1 MNDREC
7 FVGIDVSK
15 AALDIHV
22 EPGSRRW
29 RVANDDEGIAG
40 LSKTL
45 GELQPTLIVVEATG
59 GLELRVSAELTAD
72 GLPVAVINPR
82 QARDFARATGR
93 LAKTDAVDAAV
104 LCHFGRAIRP
114 QVRLAKD
121 ETTRELEALVM
132 RRRQLVGMRTQ
143 EQLRLGSTTSSALRR
158 DLKAHINWLNRR
170 IADGDDEIRRQ
181 LRESPVWREKD
192 DLLRS
197 VPGIGDINSAMLLSR
212 CPELGQLDRRAIS
225 ALVGVAPLA
234 NDSGTHR
241 GKRRIWG
248 GRAEVR
254 ATLYMATLA
263 AKRHNP
269 VIKRFA
275 ERLKQA
281 GKPPKVVIVACMRKL
296 LTILNAMMKN
306 QTRWKPELA

>member
-7 FVGIDVSK
+7 FIGIDVSK

-40 LSKTL
+40 LCKTL
-45 GELQPTLIVVEATG
+45 GELQPTLIVIEATG
-59 GLELRVSAELTAD
+59 GLELRVSAELTGD

-104 LCHFGRAIRP
+104 LCSFGRAIRP
-114 QVRLAKD
+114 QVRPIKD
-121 ETTRELEALVM
+121 EATRDLEALVM

-143 EQLRLGSTTSSALRR
+143 EQLRLGSTTSTALRR
-158 DLKAHINWLNRR
+158 DLKAHITWLTKR

-212 CPELGQLDRRAIS
+212 CPELGQLDRRTIS

-248 GRAEVR
+248 GRADVR

-306 QTRWKPELA
+306 HSRWNPELT